1 MGKRSRTADALE
13 AALPFRPAVWD
24 ISVKCRGLGC
34 RRHMTHRPRDL
45 REVLSFG
52 KEAFFVRY
60 IPHALA
66 IGCLGI
72 AYAILQDSGRLRAQ
86 VSAFILV
93 TAGFGYIAFAL
104 WRRWNPGEPTLAL
117 SPDGIRF
124 RFTKR
129 HTFVIPWDDVQAV
142 ASADIRI
149 GLSMIP
155 AYERNVPVIFV
166 SESFYRDRIFL
177 DSLWQ
182 KGPGW
187 RYQFIPKQGLVQVAF
202 FHAVFSQPAADL
214 RAAIE
219 ERWRFF
225 SRNPNARVP
234 PRPVLAVAGRAS
246 LTRRQKGLV
255 AIGAAL
261 LAAPLVWNWQW
272 GTAWLLSSMPDGSR
286 HH

>member
-60 IPHALA
+60 ISHALA

-182 KGPGW
+182 KD
-187 RYQFIPKQGLVQVAF
+187 
-202 FHAVFSQPAADL
+202 PAGVISSSRSRDL
-214 RAAIE
+214 SRSLSFMPCSASLPPTCA
-219 ERWRFF
+219 RQ
-225 SRNPNARVP
+225 SRN
-234 PRPVLAVAGRAS
+234 AGASSAGIRTRAC
-246 LTRRQKGLV
+246 RR
-255 AIGAAL
+255 
-261 LAAPLVWNWQW
+261 APCW
-272 GTAWLLSSMPDGSR
+272 R
-286 HH
+286 